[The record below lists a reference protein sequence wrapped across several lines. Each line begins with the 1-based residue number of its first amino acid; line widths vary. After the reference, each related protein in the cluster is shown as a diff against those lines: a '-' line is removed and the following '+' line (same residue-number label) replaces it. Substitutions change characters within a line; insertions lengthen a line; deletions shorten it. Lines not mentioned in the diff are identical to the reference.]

1 MATVVTETD
10 HSLKNDIA
18 NFAVQ
23 AIQFFRHY
31 APMIIIVFGILI
43 RLPLTFLPLTYSATD
58 TWRQADTASIAHNFV
73 DGGNILYPQI
83 DWGGTGPGYVEA
95 EFQLF
100 PFIVSKLYKW
110 FGEQVGLGR
119 LVALV
124 FTTGAFI
131 FFYLLARR
139 IVAPKA
145 ALWALFFL
153 VVSPLSIRYSVAFMP
168 EATVFFF
175 YISALYFFDKWL
187 EKETL
192 TLLLA
197 SGVCTAFA
205 ILVKPTSIHIGLIF
219 LLLVLIR
226 HRLGVFKRLDLWL
239 FAIVSLLPSIL
250 WYLHARN
257 LYLEYGNTFGVISGG
272 DSKLGNFSYW
282 LRPGFYL
289 NLARLDFKW
298 IFAATGIIPFLIGLG
313 IVIRKRQLL
322 LLIFGIIVIPIYY
335 MIVARYAQAEWGI
348 QYHIYALPYAA
359 IGVGLG
365 LEWLFEQLN
374 KRVSI
379 RAFIRSPYILVGV
392 ATLAFM
398 AIISLRIYRSEL
410 LVPVAQPLAECAK
423 SVAYL
428 VPEDSRIIVGTES
441 VANENGTPNNYQ
453 EPNIFFYSHRY
464 GWSLPADWYTP
475 EKVEEFRRDG
485 AAYLI
490 VPDDHIVPALTDYL
504 GENATQIGPGVES
517 RCGIYEFKKNA

>member
-1 MATVVTETD
+1 MATIVTETD

-18 NFAVQ
+18 NLAEQ

-31 APMIIIVFGILI
+31 APVIIIVFGILI

-58 TWRQADTASIAHNFV
+58 TWRQADTASIAHNFM

-83 DWGGTGPGYVEA
+83 DWGGKGPGYVEA

-100 PFIVSKLYKW
+100 PFIVSKLYNW

-119 LVALV
+119 LVSLV

-153 VVSPLSIRYSVAFMP
+153 VVSPLSIRYGVAFMP

-175 YISALYFFDKWL
+175 YIGALYFFDRWL

-192 TLLLA
+192 TLLLT

-226 HRLGVFKRLDLWL
+226 HRLGVFKCLDLWL

-298 IFAATGIIPFLIGLG
+298 IFAATGIIPFLVGLG
-313 IVIRKRQLL
+313 IVIRKRQPL

-359 IGVGLG
+359 IAVGLG
-365 LEWLFEQLN
+365 LEWLFRQIRDKL
-374 KRVSI
+374 SI
-379 RAFIRSPYILVGV
+379 RIIIRSPYILIGI
-392 ATLAFM
+392 ATLIF
-398 AIISLRIYRSEL
+398 ILISTFRIYRNEL

-475 EKVEEFRRDG
+475 DKVEEFRRDG

-490 VPDDHIVPALTDYL
+490 MPDDHIVAALTDYL
-504 GENATQIGPGVES
+504 QENTTQIGPGVES
-517 RCGIYEFKKNA
+517 RCGIYEFKKTS